1 MPSMLPS
8 GLRPLRLAKQL
19 LHPACWSRCGA
30 TYQDPELRLLPL
42 LTSHLTFGEIGGRL
56 QLSPH
61 TVKTQAVSIYRKL
74 GVSSRSQ
81 AIHHAQQLGLLPA

>member
-1 MPSMLPS
+1 L
-8 GLRPLRLAKQL
+8 GALVGQADQL
-19 LHPACWSRCGA
+19 HARVDTMRADLLGA
-30 TYQDPELRLLPL
+30 SALTTAELRLLPL
-42 LTSHLTFGEIGGRL
+42 LTTHLTFREIGGRL
-56 QLSPH
+56 HLSPH